1 MNLVRRNYLFPIYSR
16 IFPFASSGVMPK
28 RACDSCKQRKVKC
41 DQLSPTCTP
50 CQLSELSCTYLVPR
64 RKRGPKP
71 KPRSPEVQALSE
83 GHLLVHTPSTYQSAS
98 RYSPVPFESSV
109 SYTSDNIRYSTV
121 EAVVVGK
128 ETLALPLAC
137 HQKLLVAIALKTGDS
152 DPDKLVDR
160 CIDLYLGKYFPLVPV
175 VCERV
180 LRSHKSLVLP
190 PFVAGTLSPH
200 DDLTL
205 EMLETIRIYSLLTV
219 LCALIIRSDLLPES
233 DTLATLFLQASETM
247 LRLYLSQ
254 DIAAPSS
261 TSLSIR
267 ILQAA
272 CHHFVGTPNLAWHSI
287 DEAVRLTLQ
296 MRLYDEHSYEHLE
309 PIEAKLCRNSFWHLY
324 ASDRSAS
331 LLNSR
336 PLQLD
341 KFHLEVSFTALEH
354 LDKLPPLLDQTR
366 LEHQGVFEDLLMQGF
381 RKDHEV
387 WDLGQAVLSDLRLF
401 LATNN
406 RAGERADM
414 TPGQERALSELYLRF
429 LSIVDDFPT
438 HIASPATFHATDE
451 NITEYQRRAFWVQ
464 NANIMITYHY
474 LRMKILD
481 RFIDAE
487 LPHLLGVSSSPLS
500 LAWKKVEIGH
510 DLFCVL
516 TGVPFEA
523 LQSNGE
529 PCVEKLR
536 YVCATLLEVMQSHE
550 SSLVVNRAKTHF
562 DVLLDYLSRLNSRV
576 SERLAATYQLS

>member
-1 MNLVRRNYLFPIYSR
+1 
-16 IFPFASSGVMPK
+16 
-28 RACDSCKQRKVKC
+28 
-41 DQLSPTCTP
+41 
-50 CQLSELSCTYLVPR
+50 
-64 RKRGPKP
+64 
-71 KPRSPEVQALSE
+71 
-83 GHLLVHTPSTYQSAS
+83 
-98 RYSPVPFESSV
+98 
-109 SYTSDNIRYSTV
+109 
-121 EAVVVGK
+121 
-128 ETLALPLAC
+128 
-137 HQKLLVAIALKTGDS
+137 
-152 DPDKLVDR
+152 
-160 CIDLYLGKYFPLVPV
+160 
-175 VCERV
+175 
-180 LRSHKSLVLP
+180 
-190 PFVAGTLSPH
+190 
-200 DDLTL
+200 
-205 EMLETIRIYSLLTV
+205 MLETIRIYSLLTV

-296 MRLYDEHSYEHLE
+296 MRLYDERSYEHLE

-529 PCVEKLR
+529 PCATPSTQAELSPNLLATTPSVMVRRNYTEDDVAEAIFDTTDRGLSQNEAAQKRGVPQWTISRRLSGQASRNERIQAHQRIPKSQEETLIRWVLRQESLGYAPSHSQVRACVEAILQQQGDNKPLGKHWTTRFVKRHPKLSTKIGKR
-536 YVCATLLEVMQSHE
+536 QEAARFDGFTPKAVNWYFDIRENEYGWIKPENTVNVDEGGIMVGFGK
-550 SSLVVNRAKTHF
+550 SS
-562 DVLLDYLSRLNSRV
+562 
-576 SERLAATYQLS
+576 